1 MSTTRFVS
9 MMVMAMALI
18 VAMTCTYNCEAS
30 VFDGGCP
37 PGTIRVGTRCVPKVD
52 LAAKYYSTHTD
63 YDGEA
68 SADLSAKYYR
78 TQD

>member
-1 MSTTRFVS
+1 MSSTRFVS

-37 PGTIRVGTRCVPKVD
+37 PGTVRVGTQCVSKD
-52 LAAKYYSTHTD
+52 LAAEYYPTHTD

>member
-1 MSTTRFVS
+1 MSITRFVS

-37 PGTIRVGTRCVPKVD
+37 PGTVRAGTQCVPKD
-52 LAAKYYSTHTD
+52 LAAEYYPTHTD

-68 SADLSAKYYR
+68 SADLSAKYYH

>member
-18 VAMTCTYNCEAS
+18 VAMTCTYNCEAGA
-30 VFDGGCP
+30 FNGGCP
-37 PGTIRVGTRCVPKVD
+37 TGTIRVGTQCVPKD
-52 LAAKYYSTHTD
+52 FDAKYNPNHTD

-68 SADLSAKYYR
+68 SGDLFAKYYR